1 MRVKIA
7 VKTRQQPIANVPH
20 HVAFVQLVGRPKSA
34 VRNVSR
40 VVLVH
45 LALGVKIVL
54 WDLPE
59 NETTILPNANNVKEV
74 QQQQKTARPPA
85 TGVI

>member
-1 MRVKIA
+1 LRVKIA
-7 VKTRQQPIANVPH
+7 VKIRQQPIANVPH
-20 HVAFVQLVGRPKSA
+20 HVAFARLVGRPKSA

-40 VVLVH
+40 VVQVH
-45 LALGVKIVL
+45 LASGVKIVH

-85 TGVI
+85 AGVI